1 MNSHIHLHTL
11 WKINPGFCRRAA
23 SIKIFPSNLKFF
35 LQPSIPGDYGYNRDR
50 QTHGQIG
57 ERIKLVLGYDM
68 KYLTCVKKVT
78 DSLVISISIAQIKVN
93 LIKEKIFKMKNEM
106 T

>member
-1 MNSHIHLHTL
+1 
-11 WKINPGFCRRAA
+11 
-23 SIKIFPSNLKFF
+23 
-35 LQPSIPGDYGYNRDR
+35 
-50 QTHGQIG
+50 
-57 ERIKLVLGYDM
+57 M